1 MTWFLLCYLF
11 SDVSTAQDLP
21 ETENLKIYI
30 FFLSAQWFIHFPTY
44 YNKTRVSFFLQETFK
59 LFIIKALALGFI
71 LNAWNILTPM
81 VEDVSQRESSV
92 SETLAWTEREFH
104 WPIRDTVGRDCLKG
118 NAPSGAS
125 PSNHEIV
132 SDRKFWRIHTRETTE
147 RF

>member
-1 MTWFLLCYLF
+1 
-11 SDVSTAQDLP
+11 
-21 ETENLKIYI
+21 
-30 FFLSAQWFIHFPTY
+30 
-44 YNKTRVSFFLQETFK
+44 
-59 LFIIKALALGFI
+59 
-71 LNAWNILTPM
+71 M

-104 WPIRDTVGRDCLKG
+104 WPIRDTVRRDCPKG
-118 NAPSGAS
+118 NAPSDAS